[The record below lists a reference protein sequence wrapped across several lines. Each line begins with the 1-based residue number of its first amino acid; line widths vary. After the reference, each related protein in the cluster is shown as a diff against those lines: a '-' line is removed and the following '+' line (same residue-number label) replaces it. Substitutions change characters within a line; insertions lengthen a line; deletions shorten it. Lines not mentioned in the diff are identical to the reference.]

1 MTILERAKL
10 AVEISLANYDKFLD
24 AKAKIEAAYQAVLYL
39 ADVYKPVYSAD
50 AESALSDEDLREQ
63 LLSQYGVTQEE
74 GVYGARIDLTKIRQ
88 VIDWIVANK
97 DLIALLI
104 KLV

>member
-24 AKAKIEAAYQAVLYL
+24 AKAKIEAAYEAVLYL
-39 ADVYKPVYSAD
+39 AEVYKPVYSAD
-50 AESALSDEDLREQ
+50 AESANADEDLREQ
-63 LLSQYGVTQEE
+63 LLSEFGVAHDA
-74 GVYGARIDLTKIRQ
+74 GIYGARFDLAKLRQ
-88 VIDWIVANK
+88 VIDWVVANK

>member
-1 MTILERAKL
+1 MTVLERAKL

-24 AKAKIEAAYQAVLYL
+24 AKAKIEAAYEAVLYL
-39 ADVYKPVYSAD
+39 AEVYKPVYSAD
-50 AESALSDEDLREQ
+50 AAAAMSDEDLREQ
-63 LLSQYGVTQEE
+63 LLSEFGAAPQE
-74 GVYGARIDLTKIRQ
+74 GIYGARFDLAKLRQ
-88 VIDWIVANK
+88 VIDWVVANK